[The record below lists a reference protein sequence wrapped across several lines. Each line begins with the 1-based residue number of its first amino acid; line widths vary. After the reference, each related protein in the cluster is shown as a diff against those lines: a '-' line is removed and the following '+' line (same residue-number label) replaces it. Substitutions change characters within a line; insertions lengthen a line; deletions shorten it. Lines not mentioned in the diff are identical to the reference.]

1 MQKLNEFEK
10 ALVAALVR
18 DSAAPRPTRP
28 PEIDALEVEKRF
40 RTGSGFTTELRD
52 TVEAQVYPHAV
63 SLRWGAKFVVQ
74 VNETEQVGVVVYVD
88 QGRIA
93 TLEAYTFGGRAW
105 PAEIHNFKLERLGGG
120 TPTPAG
126 S

>member
-10 ALVAALVR
+10 ALVTALVR
-18 DSAAPRPTRP
+18 DDGSPPPTRP
-28 PEIDALEVEKRF
+28 PEIDALQVEKRSM
-40 RTGSGFTTELRD
+40 TGSGFITELRD
-52 TVEAQVYPHAV
+52 TAESRVYRDDV
-63 SLRWGAKFVVQ
+63 SLRWGAQFVAL
-74 VNETEQVGVVVYVD
+74 VNETEQVGMVVYVD

-105 PAEIHNFKLERLGGG
+105 PAEIHDFKLERLQG
-120 TPTPAG
+120 TTATPAG